1 MKKST
6 SESSQTFPGGRR
18 LLIVDDEVSLLR
30 PLARY
35 FNKLGWHVT
44 TAREAEEAEALIEHR
59 DFDLVILD
67 IQLSR
72 FGRGGLDLLEQVRE
86 RHPDLPVIVLSGFV
100 EEASSE
106 ARRRGASAVLRKPC
120 LLPDLA
126 QTAFNLVGIAS

>member
-1 MKKST
+1 MT
-6 SESSQTFPGGRR
+6 SESTPRGRR

-35 FNKLGWHVT
+35 FTKLEWQVT
-44 TAREAEEAEALIEHR
+44 TAREAEEAEALVELR
-59 DFDLVILD
+59 EFDLVILD

-72 FGRGGLDLLEQVRE
+72 FGRGGMDLLEQIRAS
-86 RHPDLPVIVLSGFV
+86 HPQLPVIVLSGFV
-100 EEASSE
+100 DEASSE

-126 QTAFNLVGIAS
+126 QTAFTLVGLTS